1 MDQFQNPSLESQ
13 SPSEVPSTGP
23 EVAQQPVSQQ
33 EGNEEFLR
41 VLDAQTQQQP
51 TQEQGQEPTPQPEVT
66 QPQVPP
72 VSEVPQ
78 TPEVEETE
86 ETDDPMEYI
95 RRNTPGNPDN
105 STPQVNPEV
114 PQEPRVVTPE
124 ETPQPVNNPQIEE
137 EGPQENLKEELNS
150 VKELLSAFLEG
161 KKIKDLTEYPEE
173 LLNPEVF
180 TSSSGREMFKPF
192 GIQTIRFGYEE
203 FKKSLESAMS
213 LDEETYILRYM
224 SERPREDGSRPEPR
238 LLKCTKEQVDKWK
251 SVIQQRE
258 QQTQVSGQPY
268 QQPPTGQQ
276 F

>member
-13 SPSEVPSTGP
+13 DPSGVPSTGP
-23 EVAQQPVSQQ
+23 EVAQK

-41 VLDAQTQQQP
+41 VLDAQTKQP
-51 TQEQGQEPTPQPEVT
+51 IEEQGQEPKPTPQPEVT
-66 QPQVPP
+66 QHQVPP
-72 VSEVPQ
+72 VSEGAQ
-78 TPEVEETE
+78 AREVE

-95 RRNTPGNPDN
+95 RRNTPGNLG
-105 STPQVNPEV
+105 TPQVEK
-114 PQEPRVVTPE
+114 
-124 ETPQPVNNPQIEE
+124 

-150 VKELLSAFLEG
+150 VKELLSAFLGG